1 MPSSWNKGR
10 LVEPNEK
17 HVSITQG
24 TLVTKAP
31 PKGRT
36 GQRSSWNTGTPIADD
51 VNKASSEANQ
61 MDGSSRTPTE
71 QASTVAKDPDDN
83 IPFNSTAFLKFMDAV
98 GGIESNNGYG
108 AIGGYNNHYLGKY
121 QFGKAALRDVGIG
134 YTMADRERFLGDPEA
149 QDEAMEKFTLQNHNY
164 LKARSEK
171 YRSMTDREKLGILGY
186 AHNQGRGGA
195 LRFLETGQ
203 SEADGF
209 GTDAKVY
216 IEKVNK
222 ALG

>member
-1 MPSSWNKGR
+1 MPSSWNKGT
-10 LVEPNEK
+10 LVQTNK
-17 HVSITQG
+17 NHISVASG
-24 TLVTKAP
+24 TLVA
-31 PKGRT
+31 R
-36 GQRSSWNTGTPIADD
+36 GQNESRKDD
-51 VNKASSEANQ
+51 LIEDNVNKAASEANQ
-61 MDGSSRTPTE
+61 MDGSSTSPTE

-134 YTMADRERFLGDPEA
+134 YTKADREKFLSDPDA
-149 QDEAMEKFTLQNHNY
+149 QDEAMEQFTLQNHNY
-164 LKARSEK
+164 LKARSDK

-195 LRFLETGQ
+195 LRFLETGK

-216 IEKVNK
+216 IDKVNK